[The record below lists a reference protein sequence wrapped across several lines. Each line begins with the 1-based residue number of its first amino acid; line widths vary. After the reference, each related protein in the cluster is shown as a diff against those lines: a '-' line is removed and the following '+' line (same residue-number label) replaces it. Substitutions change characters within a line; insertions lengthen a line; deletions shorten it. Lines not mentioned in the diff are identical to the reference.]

1 MSLAKVAKLAGV
13 SSSTVSRVI
22 NNHPRVAPNTERTVR
37 SAMAELAYVP
47 SERRPGPKS
56 QSRLKSEIKHIAL
69 LVFGAS
75 TGQSTPAFSGLLR
88 GVSMGATENNLNLSF
103 NYVPNPDQLPSR
115 IIDQGIDGVL
125 LHGARPGAEAERR
138 LRSIPAV
145 WLMGNRR
152 RPEWG
157 DQVLPDSY
165 EIGHLAAEYLLR
177 AGHTNLAFLNLD
189 ADSWP
194 LRQYCLAFS
203 AAAAERQIKIV
214 TVEQTRHG
222 TNEYWQ
228 SYNPAEVETA
238 VARFMA
244 LSPRPTG
251 IFVADD
257 IQVAAI
263 QPALMHA
270 GVKLGPGQ
278 SQIISCN
285 NEKPYLMGLAPR
297 PAVVDIRVES
307 IGRRGVEQ
315 LIWRMSHPHVS
326 HRIISGVEPVLV
338 EQEDNRFTA
347 DASRKPAQP
356 NMATLLAV

>member
-22 NNHPRVAPNTERTVR
+22 NNHPRVAPSTERTVR
-37 SAMAELAYVP
+37 TAMAELAYVP

-56 QSRLKSEIKHIAL
+56 QSRLKSETKNIAL

-125 LHGARPGAEAERR
+125 LHGARPGADAERR
-138 LRSIPAV
+138 LRTIPAV

-165 EIGHLAAEYLLR
+165 EIGHLAAQYLLR
-177 AGHTNLAFLNLD
+177 AGHTELAFLNLD

-194 LRQYCLAFS
+194 FRQYCLAFT
-203 AAAAERQIKIV
+203 AAAAEHNIKI
-214 TVEQTRHG
+214 TAVEQTRQ
-222 TNEYWQ
+222 TSTDYWQ
-228 SYNPAEVETA
+228 SYHSSEVDA
-238 VARFMA
+238 IVSRFMN

-251 IFVADD
+251 VFVADD

-263 QPALMHA
+263 QPALQHA
-270 GVKLGPGQ
+270 GLKLGPGHT
-278 SQIISCN
+278 QIISCN

-315 LIWRMSHPHVS
+315 LIWRMSHPHVND
-326 HRIISGVEPVLV
+326 RIISGIGPVLI
-338 EQEDNRFTA
+338 EQDDVRMVDNSKKLTSL
-347 DASRKPAQP
+347 DTS
-356 NMATLLAV
+356 TLLSV